1 MKSLLDTD
9 GKTTDQTRV
18 PAQKVR
24 NSWSDRGIV
33 LHFLQEFPDVV
44 FLGVAMKSLR
54 DANDVWSAQ
63 TID

>member
-18 PAQKVR
+18 PAQKVC